1 MFLNVVLKT
10 KSPEFISNLTA
21 NTIAIDMHTNMTIPN
36 TPLGPILTDYLYTG
50 SAVTSA
56 YLYIFNIVRIVKII
70 LGFIIKNIL
79 LRNNLLNNF
88 KLFLFK
94 YIQSIL

>member
-36 TPLGPILTDYLYTG
+36 TPLGPILTDYFYTG

-56 YLYIFNIVRIVKII
+56 Y
-70 LGFIIKNIL
+70 
-79 LRNNLLNNF
+79 
-88 KLFLFK
+88 
-94 YIQSIL
+94 